1 MSKYFFLTLG
11 ITNAVCI
18 VVNII
23 NQKWDALVINIIS
36 CVLCLANFVMK
47 D

>member
-1 MSKYFFLTLG
+1 MSKYFSLVLG
-11 ITNAVCI
+11 IADAVCI

-23 NQKWDALVINIIS
+23 NQKWDILALNIIA
-36 CVLCLANFVMK
+36 CVLCLGNFMAS

>member
-11 ITNAVCI
+11 IANAVCI

-23 NQKWDALVINIIS
+23 NQKWDVLVLNIIA
-36 CVLCLANFVMK
+36 CVLCLISFMMK

>member
-1 MSKYFFLTLG
+1 MSKYFSLALG

-23 NQKWDALVINIIS
+23 NQNWDILVINVIA
-36 CVLCLANFVMK
+36 CALCLGNFMN